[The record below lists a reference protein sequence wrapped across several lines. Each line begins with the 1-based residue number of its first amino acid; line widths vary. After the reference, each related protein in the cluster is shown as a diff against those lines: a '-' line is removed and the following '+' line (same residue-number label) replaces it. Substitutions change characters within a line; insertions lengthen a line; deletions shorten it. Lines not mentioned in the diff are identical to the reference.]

1 MKKFYEIG
9 VVLFDY
15 MALTLILLISGFLIL
30 PLYSVFVGI
39 IGFYQGEE
47 TYKRLYL
54 TIKENYK
61 KIFQLTVMLVILVAG
76 MIVFFNYMNHY
87 VVASMI
93 IYGLFGYISLLIL
106 VYAPVIMIHMKVS
119 LKQLFHNMFVLS
131 IVKFPYTLVMFGVM
145 IFMVYLLVNDV
156 LWFIILIMMAIRS
169 ISFLSHKA
177 LMSLSDLDTK
187 KEVFKKEKNDEKII

>member
-106 VYAPVIMIHMKVS
+106 VYAPVIMIHMKVG

-177 LMSLSDLDTK
+177 LMSVSDLDTK